1 MTCAASGLRPRWLRL
16 PLTSCPPRCLLQT
29 KLADVPVT
37 MVEVPAGGGG
47 QVGSPPAP
55 RVLVRKRPDRMPR
68 GGMMPGMEG
77 PYGMAG
83 ANGQFRWARQRR
95 VCTAALVMLAE
106 VQWGFGERG
115 PGGEGG
121 GPLLRAVVQASTGL
135 QPVLVG
141 SKAA

>member
-1 MTCAASGLRPRWLRL
+1 MAWPVPTASSGGRGSAGL
-16 PLTSCPPRCLLQT
+16 
-29 KLADVPVT
+29 
-37 MVEVPAGGGG
+37 
-47 QVGSPPAP
+47 
-55 RVLVRKRPDRMPR
+55 
-68 GGMMPGMEG
+68 
-77 PYGMAG
+77 
-83 ANGQFRWARQRR
+83 
-95 VCTAALVMLAE
+95 CTAALVMLAE